1 MLHVGLTGNI
11 ASGKSAVA
19 ERLAAR
25 GATVI
30 DADALA
36 RAALAPGTAAMA
48 RVRGRFGMSV
58 FAADGALDRAALG
71 RLVFSDPSAR
81 RDLEAIVHPEVAR
94 GRAAALAAARTAGAR
109 LVVSDVPLLFEAGL
123 EGEFDRIVV
132 VDAPEQL
139 RLTRLVRE
147 RGLSD
152 ADARAIM
159 AAQADPVAKRARA
172 THVIDNA
179 GSLDDLDRQ
188 VAALWD
194 ALNADI
200 PA

>member
-1 MLHVGLTGNI
+1 MLHVGLTGNV

-36 RAALAPGTAAMA
+36 RAALAPGTAALA
-48 RVRGRFGMSV
+48 RVRARFGMSV
-58 FAADGALDRAALG
+58 FASDGTLDRAALG

-94 GRAAALAAARTAGAR
+94 GRAAALAAAQKAGTR
-109 LVVSDVPLLFEAGL
+109 IVVSDVPLLFEAGL
-123 EGEFDRIVV
+123 EAEFDRIVV

-139 RLTRLVRE
+139 RLARLMHA
-147 RGLSD
+147 RGLSEQ
-152 ADARAIM
+152 DARAIM
-159 AAQADPVAKRARA
+159 NAQADPAAKRARA
-172 THVIDNA
+172 THVVDNA
-179 GSLDDLDRQ
+179 GSLDELDRQ
-188 VAALWD
+188 VAKLWD
-194 ALNADI
+194 ALEADN